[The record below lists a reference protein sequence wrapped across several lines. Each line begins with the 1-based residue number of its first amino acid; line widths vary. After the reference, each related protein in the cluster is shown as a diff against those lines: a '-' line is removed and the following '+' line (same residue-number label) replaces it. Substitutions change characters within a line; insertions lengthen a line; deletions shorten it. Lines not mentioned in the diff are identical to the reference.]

1 MAEKSLNL
9 NQTRF
14 LQPLR
19 SNTVHST
26 YQAAIEDIAA
36 IQNSLASTSHSD
48 GISVVARFRDEN
60 GVGKSVLGIYS
71 QVTNSFTYFVHDVE
85 AIEKIIERV
94 GGLEEKVGSE
104 TVINRITTEIQK
116 LDSELNYDGQFID
129 VTIKQVDGVLTELS
143 VTESDIASAKALA
156 DEVSARTSADSALD
170 ERIDALEEAI
180 GEGGSVEAQIT
191 KAIEGLDVET
201 IGGEGKIVTSVSE
214 TDGKISA
221 TVIDATASNIAV
233 KDDSN
238 LFTADNV
245 EGVLTEIETALNQ
258 EIKDRQDADSVLEEK
273 IADAEAAAK
282 AAATI
287 INEKSEGFVKVSGVQ
302 DSETKAWTYT
312 ISEQDIAS
320 ETALTQEIQDR
331 KLADNALDER
341 IDDVIKNAKSYS
353 IVPVTEGLESN
364 VKEAYQL
371 QETIDGTSTKVGSI
385 IKIYKDSA
393 LQKAELVEQELQFT
407 YLLADGTTE
416 LVKIDVSK
424 FLAESEFKNG
434 LEVSD
439 NVVSVK
445 LGEDTETNKNYLDF
459 EGDVEGEK
467 SLAVRSID
475 TDSTKLQKDLKIA
488 GLASQFGAGNYN
500 NNDVIPAGTD
510 LYTILQNFLCKE
522 LWPTNV
528 TKQSASASSSMSNL
542 TLTLSKTG
550 TQEVGTLVKLTA
562 GRTNGSSVS
571 SSQNSV
577 LSGLEYGYSFEDD
590 NTMDSSA
597 TTITKTISTA
607 ISDNNYTVS
616 ATINS
621 GFNADAKTNIRT
633 TPSTVTGVGSAALAE
648 TTLGCIVEGKNEITI
663 NATGASYSYS
673 AETVPSVYYISNLG
687 NTNSAKTHSGI
698 TAVNSTTNKPT
709 KSANAT
715 VTGSYYYFLGYSEKT
730 AFNQFDSASVRALT
744 TKSSW
749 VTKDGT
755 TTIVAENAPITSNGK
770 SIVIACPSKY
780 KLASIS
786 NGVGA
791 DILANFSSVGEVD
804 VTTGSIVTKY
814 KVYVYPITNGATVE
828 FKKVTLAK
836 A

>member
-258 EIKDRQDADSVLEEK
+258 EI
-273 IADAEAAAK
+273 
-282 AAATI
+282 
-287 INEKSEGFVKVSGVQ
+287 
-302 DSETKAWTYT
+302 
-312 ISEQDIAS
+312 
-320 ETALTQEIQDR
+320 QDR
-331 KLADNALDER
+331 KLADNALQDA

-371 QETIDGTSTKVGSI
+371 QETIDGTSTNVGSI

-488 GLASQFGAGNYN
+488 GLSSQFGAGNYK

-542 TLTLSKTG
+542 TLTLSETG

-562 GRTNGSSVS
+562 GKTNGSSAS
-571 SSQNSV
+571 LLKNSV
-577 LSGLEYGYSFEDD
+577 LSGLEYGYSSADD

-597 TTITKTISTA
+597 TTITKSISTA

-621 GFNADAKTNIRT
+621 GFNADAETNVRT

-648 TTLGCIVEGKNEITI
+648 TNLGCIVEGENKITI

-673 AETVPSVYYISNLG
+673 ADAVPSVYYISNLG
-687 NTNSAKTHSGI
+687 NTNSAKTHAGI
-698 TAVNSTTNKPT
+698 PAVNSTTSKPT
-709 KSANAT
+709 NSANAT
-715 VTGSYYYFLGYSEKT
+715 VIGSYYYFLGYSEKT

-744 TKSSW
+744 TKSGW
-749 VTKDGT
+749 VTKDST
-755 TTIVAENAPITSNGK
+755 TTIVAETPITSNGK

-780 KLASIS
+780 KLASIA